1 MSAEPPLH
9 GLRVLDFSQ
18 MMAGP
23 LATMLLGDFGADVLK
38 IEPPA
43 GDPMRRTGE
52 TRIGGESE
60 YYLSLNRNKRS
71 VVLDL
76 KSPEGLRAV
85 QALAREADIVVENFR
100 PGAAERLGIGYESL
114 RALNPRLI
122 YCSLT
127 GFGTDSVHGAR
138 PALDP
143 VIQAMSGIMQLT
155 GTAESGP
162 LRTGFPVSDF
172 VTPLLAVCGILAA
185 VTARQASGQGRK
197 VELSMLD
204 ATIFSMLPR
213 EGYYFATGEVPHRSG
228 NGHYQ
233 IAPYNSYRT
242 TDGREIFLI
251 GHTDA
256 YWQAIVQA
264 LGDAA
269 IAADERFTTASLRH
283 ANRQALDAALAA
295 VLGRGTLAHWRE
307 RLAAAGALFS
317 VVRTWDEVFE
327 DPEVRRNMVVDV
339 AHPMAG
345 NVRLLGNP
353 IRFDGAAIP
362 VTRHPP
368 QLGEHSGE
376 VLAGSGW
383 PTRGET
389 V

>member
-1 MSAEPPLH
+1 MSAEPPLR

-76 KSPEGLRAV
+76 KTPEGLRAA
-85 QALAREADIVVENFR
+85 QALAREADVVVENFR
-100 PGAAERLGIGYESL
+100 AGAADRLGIGYEDL

-127 GFGTDSVHGAR
+127 GFGADSVHGSR

-185 VTARQASGQGRK
+185 VSGRQASGEGRK

-213 EGYYFATGEVPHRSG
+213 EGYYFATGHTPDRSG

-233 IAPYNSYRT
+233 IAPYNSYPT
-242 TDGREIFLI
+242 SDGRELFLI

-256 YWQAIVQA
+256 YWQAIVNA
-264 LGDAA
+264 LDDAA
-269 IAADERFTTASLRH
+269 LAADQRFATASLRH

-295 VLGRGTLAHWRE
+295 ILRGRTLAHWQE
-307 RLAAAGALFS
+307 RLTTSEALFS

-339 AHPMAG
+339 AHPVAG
-345 NVRLLGNP
+345 HVRLLGNP
-353 IRFDGAAIP
+353 VRFDGAAIT

-368 QLGEHSGE
+368 QLGEHSTD
-376 VLAGSGW
+376 VPSGSGW
-383 PTRGET
+383 PDVGEAT
-389 V
+389 